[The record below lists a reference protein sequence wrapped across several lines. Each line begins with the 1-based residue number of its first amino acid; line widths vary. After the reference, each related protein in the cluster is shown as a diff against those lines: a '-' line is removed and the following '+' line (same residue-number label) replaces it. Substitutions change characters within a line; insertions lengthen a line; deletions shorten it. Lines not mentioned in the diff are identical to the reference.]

1 MLFIDSEE
9 AELSFI
15 KAIDEAKIQSWLH
28 FEYLLSFILEN
39 RFLRIFDAF
48 INR

>member
-1 MLFIDSEE
+1 METEE

-15 KAIDEAKIQSWLH
+15 KAIDETKIQNWQH

-39 RFLRIFDAF
+39 RFLRIYDAY
-48 INR
+48 IKR